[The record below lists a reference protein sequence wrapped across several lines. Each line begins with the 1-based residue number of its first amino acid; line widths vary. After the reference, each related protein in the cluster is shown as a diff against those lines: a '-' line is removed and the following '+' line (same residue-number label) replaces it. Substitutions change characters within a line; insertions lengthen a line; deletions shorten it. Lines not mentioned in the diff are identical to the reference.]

1 MKKVEI
7 YRTIQDTLAEDYNNP
22 GRIANIIR
30 KWLDDS
36 EEGMFI
42 EQYTKK
48 PIEVVRYYNPSDFRT
63 QIMIYAY
70 FDEKIETFWRLKFK

>member
-7 YRTIQDTLAEDYNNP
+7 YRTIQDTLVEDYNNL

-36 EEGMFI
+36 EEGAFI
-42 EQYTKK
+42 EQHTKN
-48 PIEVVRYYNPSDFRT
+48 PVEVVRYYNPSDFST
-63 QIMIYAY
+63 QIVIYAY

>member
-7 YRTIQDTLAEDYNNP
+7 YRTIQDTLVEDYNNL

-30 KWLDDS
+30 RWLDDS
-36 EEGMFI
+36 EEGAFI
-42 EQYTKK
+42 ERYTKK
-48 PIEVVRYYNPSDFRT
+48 PVEVVRYYNPSDFRT
-63 QIMIYAY
+63 QIVIYAY